1 MNKPKLNEPDV
12 ESTLTTFN
20 SDTGESI
27 TINKTIPSQQ
37 FKDMFVTGIAP
48 SVIKTNYTKEEII
61 KEWKALGYDFIF
73 TNGDGYDDDELIFLD
88 KVNREIY
95 IWKDKTYSFDN
106 DTQTLTFQEHQLLT
120 KTFKWLGWDKENNND

>member
-27 TINKTIPSQQ
+27 TIKQTIPSKR
-37 FKDMFVTGIAP
+37 FKFVTGMI
-48 SVIKTNYTKEEII
+48 VIEQIPTEEEII
-61 KEWKALGYDFIF
+61 KEWEALGYEFIF
-73 TNGDGYDDDELIFLD
+73 TNGDGYDDDDELIFLD

-120 KTFKWLGWDKENNND
+120 KTFKWLGWDKEDNND